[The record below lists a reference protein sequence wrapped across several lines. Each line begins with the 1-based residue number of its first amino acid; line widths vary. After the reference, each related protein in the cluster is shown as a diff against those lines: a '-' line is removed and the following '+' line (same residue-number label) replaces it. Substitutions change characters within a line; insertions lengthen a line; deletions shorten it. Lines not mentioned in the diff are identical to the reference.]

1 MTDRPRPL
9 RRIVFAWL
17 LYSVAVVGL
26 SLTTGYRAS
35 RAARAPQ
42 YLLTKTRVVVET
54 TPVPVDEQEAEIQR
68 RFSEAG
74 EETTVPEVQPMFVLG
89 LLDAAL
95 PLVVAGGL
103 IAIAAA
109 LFVRRRERFGRATPE
124 DLS

>member
-1 MTDRPRPL
+1 MADRPRPL

-17 LYSVAVVGL
+17 LFSAAVFCV
-26 SLTTGYRAS
+26 SLLTGYRAS

-42 YLLTKTRVVVET
+42 YLFTKTRVVVET
-54 TPVPVDEQEAEIQR
+54 TPVPIDDQEAEIQR

-103 IAIAAA
+103 VAIAAA
-109 LFVRRRERFGRATPE
+109 LFVRRGERFGRATA
-124 DLS
+124 DDVS